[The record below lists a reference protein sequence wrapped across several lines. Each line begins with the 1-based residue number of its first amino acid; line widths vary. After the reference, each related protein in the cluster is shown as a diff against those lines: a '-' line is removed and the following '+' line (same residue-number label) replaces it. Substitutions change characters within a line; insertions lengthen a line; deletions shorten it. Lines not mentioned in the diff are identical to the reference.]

1 MFENGSVVD
10 QKYFV
15 RGLCSNAG
23 GMGTVLFVHHVHNP
37 DNLLV
42 LKYCK
47 HVDDEMLRRFQREV
61 RVMQEFSGNGAV
73 AQIVDANLVHLPPYF
88 VMPYFENGDVS
99 RHAEFIRS
107 RPDTTEL
114 YFMRMIDCIEQLHM
128 RGIFHRDIKPQN
140 FLLGGGN
147 LVVSDLGL
155 CTQLDSSTMFTRQS
169 EWAGTPGYIPP
180 EFLDNGGF
188 RNADA
193 RGDVFMLGAT
203 FRSILA
209 GDTPIHPA
217 IQAILA
223 RATAPDKTRR
233 YASLADLRQSLQSA
247 FDVILNRH
255 RGQAGALELNQR
267 IVDKWTA
274 SHVADPAEI
283 GTFIQALSAVPSEE
297 RETICLDL
305 KVEVFQ
311 AIAASRLQ
319 PGVLSLFLDSY
330 REMAEH
336 SSYGWSFAET
346 IADNCKVLFAS
357 PSVGEED
364 KADALR
370 IAVIAA
376 ERQNRFAAMDT
387 CRDMMVS
394 VQPGD
399 FGLAQRVHDLM
410 MEYAYLFMQNIDPAQ
425 CRAMAVRQAVVLLKE
440 RAAAATA
447 AATAQQ
453 INPFAFGQ
461 GQ

>member
-1 MFENGSVVD
+1 MFADGSVID

-23 GMGTVLFVHHVHNP
+23 GMGTVLFVHHVLQP
-37 DNLLV
+37 DVLLV

-47 HVDDEMLRRFQREV
+47 HADDEMLRRFQREV

-99 RHAEFIRS
+99 KHTAFIRS
-107 RPDTTEL
+107 RAEITEQ

-169 EWAGTPGYIPP
+169 DWAGTPGFIPP

-203 FRSILA
+203 FRNILA
-209 GDTPIHPA
+209 GALPIHPA
-217 IQAILA
+217 IQAILS
-223 RATAPDKTRR
+223 RATAPDKSRR

-247 FDVILNRH
+247 FDVILNRQ
-255 RGQAGALELNQR
+255 RGQAGALELKQR
-267 IVDKWTA
+267 VVDKWTA
-274 SHVADPAEI
+274 SHVADPGEI
-283 GTFIQALSAVPSEE
+283 GTFIQTLLAASPAE

-305 KVEVFQ
+305 KVEIFQ
-311 AIAASRLQ
+311 ALAASPLQ
-319 PGVLSLFLDSY
+319 PGALSQFLDSY

-346 IADNCKVLFAS
+346 IADNCKILFAS
-357 PSVGEED
+357 PYVGEED
-364 KADALR
+364 KAEALR

-387 CRDMMVS
+387 CRDMIVS
-394 VQPGD
+394 VSD
-399 FGLAQRVHDLM
+399 LGLAQRVHDLM
-410 MEYAYLFMQNIDPAQ
+410 MEYDYYFMQNIDPGQ
-425 CRAMAVRQAVVLLKE
+425 CRAMAVRQAVVQLKARAE
-440 RAAAATA
+440 AQAAAV
-447 AATAQQ
+447 QQ
-453 INPFAFGQ
+453 NNPFSFGQ
-461 GQ
+461 AQ

>member
-1 MFENGSVVD
+1 
-10 QKYFV
+10 
-15 RGLCSNAG
+15 
-23 GMGTVLFVHHVHNP
+23 
-37 DNLLV
+37 
-42 LKYCK
+42 
-47 HVDDEMLRRFQREV
+47 
-61 RVMQEFSGNGAV
+61 MQEFSGNGAV

-99 RHAEFIRS
+99 KHTAFIRS
-107 RPDTTEL
+107 RAEITEQ

-169 EWAGTPGYIPP
+169 DWAGTPGFIPP

-203 FRSILA
+203 FRNILA
-209 GDTPIHPA
+209 GALPIHPA
-217 IQAILA
+217 IQAILS
-223 RATAPDKTRR
+223 RATAPDKSRR

-247 FDVILNRH
+247 FDVILNRQ
-255 RGQAGALELNQR
+255 RGQAGALELKQR
-267 IVDKWTA
+267 VVDKWTA
-274 SHVADPAEI
+274 SHVADPGEI
-283 GTFIQALSAVPSEE
+283 GTFIQTLLAASPAE

-305 KVEVFQ
+305 KVEIFQ
-311 AIAASRLQ
+311 ALAASPLQ
-319 PGVLSLFLDSY
+319 PGALSQFLDSY

-346 IADNCKVLFAS
+346 IADNCKILFAS
-357 PSVGEED
+357 PYVGEED
-364 KADALR
+364 KAEALR

-387 CRDMMVS
+387 CRDMIVS
-394 VQPGD
+394 VSD
-399 FGLAQRVHDLM
+399 LGLAQRVHDLM
-410 MEYAYLFMQNIDPAQ
+410 MEYDYYFMQNIDVSAQ
-425 CRAMAVRQAVVLLKE
+425 LTTSGIE
-440 RAAAATA
+440 
-447 AATAQQ
+447 
-453 INPFAFGQ
+453 G
-461 GQ
+461 

>member
-1 MFENGSVVD
+1 MID

-15 RGLCSNAG
+15 RGLCSNSG
-23 GMGTVLFVHHVHNP
+23 GMGTVLFVHHVQRA
-37 DNLLV
+37 DALLV

-47 HVDDEMLRRFQREV
+47 HGDEEMLRRFQREV
-61 RVMQEFSGNGAV
+61 RVMQSFAGNDAV
-73 AQIVDANLVHLPPYF
+73 AQIVDANLAHMPPYF

-99 RHAEFIRS
+99 RHAEFIRA
-107 RPDTTEL
+107 RADTTEL

-128 RGIFHRDIKPQN
+128 RNIFHRDIKPQN

-169 EWAGTPGYIPP
+169 VWAGTPGYIPP

-203 FRSILA
+203 FRNILA
-209 GDTPIHPA
+209 ADGAFIPHPA

-223 RATAPDKTRR
+223 RATAPDKSRR
-233 YASLADLRQSLQSA
+233 YASLADLRQSLKSA
-247 FDVILNRH
+247 FDVILNRQQ
-255 RGQAGALELNQR
+255 GQAGALELKQR
-267 IVDKWTA
+267 IVDRWTG
-274 SHVADPAEI
+274 SHLADPAEI
-283 GTFIQALSAVPSEE
+283 GTFIQALIVVPAAE

-305 KVEVFQ
+305 KLEIFE
-311 AIAASRLQ
+311 ALAASTLE
-319 PGVLSLFLDSY
+319 PGLLSQFLDCY

-336 SSYGWSFAET
+336 SSYGWSFAEV
-346 IADNCKVLFAS
+346 IADNCKLLFS
-357 PSVGEED
+357 SMFVGEED
-364 KADALR
+364 KAEALR

-387 CRDMMVS
+387 CRDMIVS
-394 VQPGD
+394 VGAGD

-410 MEYAYLFMQNIDPAQ
+410 MEYDHYFMQNIDPGQ
-425 CRAMAVRQAVVLLKE
+425 CKAMAVRQGVVQLKKRAE
-440 RAAAATA
+440 AQAAAA
-447 AATAQQ
+447 QLN
-453 INPFAFGQ
+453 NPFAFGQ

>member
-1 MFENGSVVD
+1 MFADGSVID
-10 QKYFV
+10 QKYYV

-23 GMGTVLFVHHVHNP
+23 GMGTVLYVHHFLQP
-37 DNLLV
+37 DVSLV

-47 HVDDEMLRRFQREV
+47 HDDEEVLHRFRREV
-61 RVMQEFSGNGAV
+61 RIMQDFATNDAV
-73 AQIVDANLVHLPPYF
+73 AHVLDANLSHTPPYF
-88 VMPYFENGDVS
+88 VMPYFQDGDVS
-99 RHAEFIRS
+99 RHAQFIS
-107 RPDTTEL
+107 SDYVITEQ

-169 EWAGTPGYIPP
+169 DWAGTPGYIPP
-180 EFLDNGGF
+180 EFFDNGGF

-203 FRSILA
+203 FRNILSGGA
-209 GDTPIHPA
+209 PIHPS

-223 RATAPDKTRR
+223 RATAPDKARR

-274 SHVADPAEI
+274 LGVADPVEV
-283 GTFIQALSAVPSEE
+283 GNFIHALSVAPSGE

-305 KVEVFQ
+305 KMEVFQ
-311 AIAASRLQ
+311 ALAATPLQ
-319 PGVLSLFLDSY
+319 LGTLSQFLDSY

-357 PSVGEED
+357 QLVGEED
-364 KADALR
+364 KAEALR

-387 CRDMMVS
+387 CREMMIS
-394 VQPGD
+394 VQPDD

-410 MEYAYLFMQNIDPAQ
+410 MEYAYLFIQNIDPAQ
-425 CRAMAVRQAVVLLKE
+425 CRAMAVRQAVVELKA
-440 RAAAATA
+440 RAEAEAEAAE
-447 AATAQQ
+447 AQQ
-453 INPFAFGQ
+453 RNPFSFGQ
-461 GQ
+461 G